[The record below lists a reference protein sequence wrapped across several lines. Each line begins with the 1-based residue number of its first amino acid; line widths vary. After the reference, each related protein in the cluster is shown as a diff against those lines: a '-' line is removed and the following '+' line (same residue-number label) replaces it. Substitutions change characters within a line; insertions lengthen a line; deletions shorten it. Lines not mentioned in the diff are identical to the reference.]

1 MVKTAN
7 ICQIAD
13 LPGYI
18 NVSGMAKQ
26 FENELRSNKDSR
38 MDGNKKFVL
47 KTPESLLGSAI
58 RLEVLIPTVQDKC
71 RDVQAVKTKDVEISA
86 ALFEKYNN
94 DTDNS
99 GPSAQDMNNNHTE
112 IKRSRHSYML
122 PIIYRINV

>member
-1 MVKTAN
+1 MLKTAN

-94 DTDNS
+94 
-99 GPSAQDMNNNHTE
+99 GEVIFFNNT
-112 IKRSRHSYML
+112 KSSRSCAT
-122 PIIYRINV
+122 V